1 MSISKQWKCKI
12 SNMKLEKKLEKMIID
27 IEIMYLIYFS
37 GCFYILSASMMQ
49 TLMP

>member
-1 MSISKQWKCKI
+1 M
-12 SNMKLEKKLEKMIID
+12 MIID

-37 GCFYILSASMMQ
+37 GCFYIISALMMQ